1 MFDSEANNYVSG
13 SRIAGSLLRVLVA
26 KSSSN
31 EEHST
36 MASAHPILDQH
47 GYPQSA
53 CDKFGGDDDP
63 FAKTSLT
70 AAMGSTAHLLP
81 TDEFD
86 FGTSPFQSDYTQDW
100 PAIDNPVSVHSSKH
114 QSMAADPRFSYDNS
128 FGAVNHIS
136 PSKRVFSS
144 LYLNSNA
151 MVTSELD
158 HTPSSKRHAGLAK
171 SCNYMS
177 IEKKNQGAI
186 ENAEPVRRVVAK
198 PRARRATHSVGG
210 ESNSAVPAM
219 SEDYSKYYQFLAEKH
234 NIEGHPVPNEDGA
247 RSQVYVSPSKST
259 NYPPSSNQKQQ
270 TRVNS
275 ATNSISQASAPLAI
289 QANPSA
295 RRGQPDQ
302 QSYAPQQNTGPRK
315 LATYNAIEEKV
326 RQRTEIMLDSQK
338 AQIEVMKQRRANKS
352 LGSHHQSVG
361 PSAYAQS
368 IPSLCVPH
376 QTGQWNMVRG
386 CLQNTTTSHNPYA
399 EYSSLESSRL
409 MGEKQG
415 MNSGVLSPS
424 GFSAENLGCV
434 PVPANAFPQ
443 QIGLG
448 PIVDS
453 YDGATAVQWLDTDC
467 GSEIFTVGASAQCS
481 MDNAQAN
488 VSSSTLLQPASHSY
502 PHTACQALP
511 RTDINKI
518 LPAFRQEYQAYEENL
533 MNGVQTQTSLP
544 PWLVTRAQQKARL
557 LPVDIDSESDD
568 DCAQVPQEAPTYQR
582 IIATAETGPLPN
594 INQPYTGTLN
604 PSSPRLAAHL
614 AYNNMM
620 MPRMPIWTPYKKTT
634 APKKSKKTPTRR
646 KSRAKK
652 PSQVDSRPI
661 TPPDIVSQA
670 PSYDFFSPMNGIH
683 INNSTLENMMVGNFV
698 QFFGSAEEEAKWKQD
713 AVAEV
718 MAEQDTPSK
727 RQLKMAEQQRKKL
740 EKNVEAER

>member
-1 MFDSEANNYVSG
+1 
-13 SRIAGSLLRVLVA
+13 
-26 KSSSN
+26 
-31 EEHST
+31 
-36 MASAHPILDQH
+36 
-47 GYPQSA
+47 
-53 CDKFGGDDDP
+53 
-63 FAKTSLT
+63 
-70 AAMGSTAHLLP
+70 MGSTAHLLP

-144 LYLNSNA
+144 PYLNSNA

-453 YDGATAVQWLDTDC
+453 YDGATAVQ
-467 GSEIFTVGASAQCS
+467 
-481 MDNAQAN
+481 
-488 VSSSTLLQPASHSY
+488 
-502 PHTACQALP
+502 
-511 RTDINKI
+511 
-518 LPAFRQEYQAYEENL
+518 AYEENL